1 MIRKTLTALI
11 VFLLLFITGCAEL
24 EGLTRGLDT
33 SSPAGPEMVRKAEL
47 GSAWQMNQMKLKLAG
62 GEETSILLKVT
73 DGGKVDGYFY
83 LERGG
88 DMDFQIIG
96 DSLIYESKGLNGKDA
111 EEVTSDRF
119 SFTAARAQGTTYTLT
134 FRNPGDNDSLQSE
147 ATIFLEIIYPTD
159 SSLFMP
165 VETK

>member
-1 MIRKTLTALI
+1 MIRKVIVALI

-24 EGLTRGLDT
+24 EGLTRGLET
-33 SSPAGPEMVRKAEL
+33 SSPAGPEIVRKAKI
-47 GSAWQMNQMKLKLAG
+47 GSAWQMNQMKIKLAG
-62 GEETSILLKVT
+62 GEETSILLKLT

-88 DMDFQIIG
+88 AMDFQIIG
-96 DSLIYESKGLNGKDA
+96 DSLIYESKDLDGKDA

-119 SFTAARAQGTTYTLT
+119 SFIAARAQGTTYTLT
-134 FRNPGDNDSLQSE
+134 FQNPADKDDLQSE
-147 ATIFLEIIYPTD
+147 ATIFLEIIYPAD

-165 VETK
+165 VKTK